1 MRDYLKGWQDEN
13 LVKIPPVPDT
23 GEEEVVI
30 RSYVPP
36 LKREPEEEAT
46 VPLEN
51 ISAEPEAKGDDAP
64 TVLLRREV
72 HVILTLIR

>member
-30 RSYVPP
+30 RSYVP
-36 LKREPEEEAT
+36 R
-46 VPLEN
+46 
-51 ISAEPEAKGDDAP
+51 
-64 TVLLRREV
+64 
-72 HVILTLIR
+72 